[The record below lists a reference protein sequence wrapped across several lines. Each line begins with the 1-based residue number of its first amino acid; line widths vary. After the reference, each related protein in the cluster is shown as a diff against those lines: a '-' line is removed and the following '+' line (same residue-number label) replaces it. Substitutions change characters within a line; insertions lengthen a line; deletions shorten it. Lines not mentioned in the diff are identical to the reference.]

1 MHNKNALIS
10 LPNTTPSDMKKTVF
24 ALLFSVAFSVAS
36 YAQREQ
42 VQANFSPAV
51 ASSFEKSY
59 QTYRLKSMAKANETY
74 LLVLDAQGK
83 TLSETKASQHIYKDK
98 AQKSFSFVSSQ
109 LIEKQEGLYLH
120 ITEGEHN
127 VVPTIESGIKSTYR
141 LTAEGTWEKINEKT
155 YREKIIAR

>member
-1 MHNKNALIS
+1 
-10 LPNTTPSDMKKTVF
+10 MKKTVF

-59 QTYRLKSMAKANETY
+59 QTYRLKSVAKANETY

-83 TLSETKASQHIYKDK
+83 TLSETKATQRNYKDK
-98 AQKSFSFVSSQ
+98 AEKSYSFVASQ
-109 LIEKQEGLYLH
+109 LVEQKDGLYLH

-155 YREKIIAR
+155 YREKIIAN